1 MKTLIVIG
9 SCLSMFMSATS
20 AADGDGADV
29 DANAAFASTA
39 AQQALDRYLAE
50 IEDIE
55 RVATK
60 RKEQARQRL
69 ADALRQTRRA
79 EVERGPRYRGML
91 GTYQDS
97 KGRIPYILLSVP
109 DGTNVYDERMR
120 TAMNGRYEV
129 RGPMYRFEASG
140 HVKIPAKGIY
150 RLETGRGYG
159 QFKLNGVS
167 YNLTQPKPG
176 QPLVAEVELDQ
187 GVHEVY
193 FHVGNNGGQMLYSLV
208 RISEVKGG
216 RELPIFVYESDLNAF
231 LNDLSLG
238 VELTETSGWT
248 RKKNRME

>member
-9 SCLSMFMSATS
+9 LCLSMYMSATS
-20 AADGDGADV
+20 AADGNGADP

-60 RKEQARQRL
+60 RKEQARRRL
-69 ADALRQTRRA
+69 ADALLQTRRA
-79 EVERGPRYRGML
+79 EVERGPRYHGML
-91 GTYQDS
+91 GTYQDN

-109 DGTNVYDERMR
+109 DGSNVYDERMR
-120 TAMNGRYEV
+120 SAMNGRYEV
-129 RGPMYRFEASG
+129 NEPMYRFEARG

-167 YNLTQPKPG
+167 YNLSQRKPG

-193 FHVGNNGGQMLYSLV
+193 FRVGNNGGQMLYSLV
-208 RISEVKGG
+208 RIIDAKSNKT
-216 RELPIFVYESDLNAF
+216 LPIFVYESDLNAF
-231 LNDLSLG
+231 VDDLSLG

-248 RKKNRME
+248 MKKNRMD